1 MSQQRKPE
9 PLLTTEEAAAV
20 LGITK
25 RALERL
31 RGAGRG
37 PVCTYVGRFPRY
49 ARRHINEYLQAH
61 SKVPRNA
68 KH

>member
-1 MSQQRKPE
+1 MTRKPITE
-9 PLLTTEEAAAV
+9 PLLTTEEAAAL

-49 ARRHINEYLQAH
+49 SRKHIIVYLEAHARGA
-61 SKVPRNA
+61 RNA
-68 KH
+68 